1 MIVSVKTKKSYIL
14 LSLILTGCI
23 VVAEPV
29 RAATI
34 SDIRKQQQATQEALE
49 EAENKA
55 DALDEQQGAIEE
67 EIADMDTSLVEIMG
81 NITLIEEEI
90 AAKEIEIEKAQIAYD
105 AAKAS
110 AEAQY
115 VAMKRRI
122 KFMYE
127 KGDSAYVELF
137 LEARSLTDMLNKTEY
152 IEKLYDYDRNLL
164 CQYQETQQQVADLK
178 ESLETEQSEL
188 ETTQFEYKA
197 EQEQL
202 QVMLDQKKAESSNY
216 EALINE
222 AKTQAAAYAQ
232 TIRQQNAAIKKIQ
245 EEEARRA
252 AEEAKK
258 KAAAAKPSS
267 NKSYATVITSATGS
281 ALGKEIAS
289 YACQSIG
296 NPYVAGGTS
305 LTEGADCSGFT
316 YAVYK
321 SFGYNLPRN
330 STDQRNVG
338 SAVDFSQAQPGDLIC
353 YSGHVGMYIGDNKI
367 VHASSVKTG
376 IKISTATYRPIV
388 AVRRVVS

>member
-81 NITLIEEEI
+81 NITLIEEEL
-90 AAKEIEIEKAQIAYD
+90 AAKEIEIEKAQVAYS

-202 QVMLDQKKAESSNY
+202 QVMLDQKKEESSNY

-258 KAAAAKPSS
+258 KAAAAKPST

-330 STDQRNVG
+330 STDQRSVG

-376 IKISTATYRPIV
+376 IKVSTATYRPIV

>member
-338 SAVDFSQAQPGDLIC
+338 SAVDFSQAQP
-353 YSGHVGMYIGDNKI
+353 
-367 VHASSVKTG
+367 
-376 IKISTATYRPIV
+376 
-388 AVRRVVS
+388 

>member
-137 LEARSLTDMLNKTEY
+137 LVARSLTDMLNKTEY

>member
-1 MIVSVKTKKSYIL
+1 M
-14 LSLILTGCI
+14 
-23 VVAEPV
+23 AEPV

-90 AAKEIEIEKAQIAYD
+90 AAKEIEIEKAQVAYS